1 MGQLFYGSNPE
12 PIVIDDRLLQ
22 YLQVVLSTKLRR
34 GESFTITW
42 TDAESGHLR
51 TTLWIQPAISLR
63 FQYSSADAERLSGG
77 YLRQLADQAAM
88 SSGLLLNASTW
99 QQQEDAHRVQLAA
112 AA

>member
-1 MGQLFYGSNPE
+1 MGQLFYGSDPK
-12 PIVIDDRLLQ
+12 PIEIEDRLLQ
-22 YLQVVLSTKLRR
+22 YLQVVLATKLRR

-42 TDAESGHLR
+42 TDTESVHAR

-63 FQYSSADAERLSGG
+63 FQFASADAERLSGG

-88 SSGLLLNASTW
+88 SSGLMLNAATW
-99 QQQEDAHRVQLAA
+99 REHEDAHRVQLAA

>member
-1 MGQLFYGSNPE
+1 MGKLFYSSDPQAIE
-12 PIVIDDRLLQ
+12 IDDRLLQ

-34 GESFTITW
+34 NESFTITW
-42 TDAESGHLR
+42 TDTEAAHTR
-51 TTLWIQPAISLR
+51 TTLWVQPAISMR
-63 FQYSSADAERLSGG
+63 FEYASAEPQRRSGG

-88 SSGLLLNASTW
+88 SSGLMLNAATW

>member
-1 MGQLFYGSNPE
+1 MGKLFYGSDAQAIE
-12 PIVIDDRLLQ
+12 IDDRLLQ

-42 TDAESGHLR
+42 TDIDAQHTR
-51 TTLWIQPAISLR
+51 TTLWVQPAIPMR
-63 FQYSSADAERLSGG
+63 FQYSTPETQRLSGG

-88 SSGLLLNASTW
+88 SSGLMLNAATW
-99 QQQEDAHRVQLAA
+99 QQQEGAHRLQLAA